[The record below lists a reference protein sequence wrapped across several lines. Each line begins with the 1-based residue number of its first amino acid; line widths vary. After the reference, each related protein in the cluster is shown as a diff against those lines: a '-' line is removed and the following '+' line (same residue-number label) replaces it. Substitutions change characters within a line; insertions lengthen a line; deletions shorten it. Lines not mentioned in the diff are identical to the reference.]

1 MVLGSKLIKV
11 PTNSNVNHRGM
22 NTLHLRLPLIYLH
35 KRPYE
40 FDLFE
45 HTYTQEYFIFIFENP
60 LFSRNF
66 TMCANELFQMNLLQ
80 LISLMNPYY

>member
-11 PTNSNVNHRGM
+11 PTNSNVKHRGM
-22 NTLHLRLPLIYLH
+22 NILHLRLPLIYLH

-45 HTYTQEYFIFIFENP
+45 HTYAQEYFIFIFENP
-60 LFSRNF
+60 SFS
-66 TMCANELFQMNLLQ
+66 
-80 LISLMNPYY
+80 